1 MTIRHTDKYTN
12 DSNEHVVLERARVH
26 AVCIRRTKDHERKLR
41 TQRTQR
47 KAVITKSLDGHTQH
61 TQR

>member
-26 AVCIRRTKDHERKLR
+26 AVCIRRTKDR
-41 TQRTQR
+41 TKTENTTNT
-47 KAVITKSLDGHTQH
+47 AKSGYN
-61 TQR
+61 